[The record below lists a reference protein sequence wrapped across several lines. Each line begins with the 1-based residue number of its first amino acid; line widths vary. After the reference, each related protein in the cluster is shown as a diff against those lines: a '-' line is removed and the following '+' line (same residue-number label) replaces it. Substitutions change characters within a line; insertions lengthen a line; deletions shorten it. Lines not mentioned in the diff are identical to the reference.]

1 MHPLPIDP
9 STRIQEEAER
19 LAADWDA
26 DERWQG
32 IDRPYGPEEVVRL
45 RGSLRS
51 STRSPGSAPS
61 GSGGCCTTSG
71 TSPRSAR

>member
-32 IDRPYGPEEVVRL
+32 IRRPYGAEEVVRL
-45 RGSLRS
+45 RGSVVPS

-61 GSGGCCTTSG
+61 GCGGC
-71 TSPRSAR
+71 